1 MTLIKSRP
9 LYGRLQPV
17 LQAGCHITLAEGC
30 GIEAVEGAFSGQREV
45 LERTIMIGI
54 ARPDDAA
61 ALVRLEGLGADALH
75 VRPTRETA
83 FVKLRAVLAGAGM
96 ASRLYLAGPED
107 FIGQALAIALAAGLE
122 GDAIQME
129 HRGNSAR
136 RVQCVHCKGFMDEV
150 TESPVT
156 CVHCGTHLLVR
167 DHYSRRLGA
176 FMGVV
181 IDAEAPGDLP
191 PAEVLPNVEC
201 RA

>member
-1 MTLIKSRP
+1 MFPITSRP
-9 LYGRLQPV
+9 LYGPLQPV
-17 LQAGCHITLAEGC
+17 PQAGCHIVLAEGH
-30 GIEAVEGAFSGQREV
+30 GIEAVEAAFSGQNDV
-45 LERTIMIGI
+45 LARTIMVGI

-61 ALVRLEGLGADALH
+61 MLGRLESLGGDVLH

-96 ASRLYLAGPED
+96 TSRLYLAGSED
-107 FIGQALAIALAAGLE
+107 FIGQAQAIALAAGMV
-122 GDAIQME
+122 GDAIQTE

-136 RVQCVHCKGFMDEV
+136 RVQCVHCKGFMDDV

-167 DHYSRRLGA
+167 DHFSRRLGA

-191 PAEVLPNVEC
+191 PAEALPNVEC